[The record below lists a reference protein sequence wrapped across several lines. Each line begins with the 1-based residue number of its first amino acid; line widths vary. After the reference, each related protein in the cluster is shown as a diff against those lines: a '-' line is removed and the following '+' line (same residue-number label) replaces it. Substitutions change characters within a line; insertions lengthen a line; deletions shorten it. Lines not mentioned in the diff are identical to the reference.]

1 MKPFHQIALLLAF
14 VLLVLTPIL
23 PLNTNLLLAKEDAK
37 VISDYTTIKAA
48 LKTELD
54 ELNAQLQTV
63 GIKDTVTKLEKHL
76 KDARAIE
83 LRYRAAVDAG
93 KSSAE
98 CQAIAIEWGEMF
110 QPISDLQSK
119 LTNDLGMADSQ
130 IEQKLESLKAVSSLY
145 SNDESDIEDWL
156 KPYRAVAKINSLA
169 NAYISPIYLALL
181 STPKGPSITDAEVET
196 YFNNELVRILNARKA
211 ARE

>member
-14 VLLVLTPIL
+14 VLLLLTPIL

-37 VISDYTTIKAA
+37 VISDYTAIKAA

-63 GIKDTVTKLEKHL
+63 GIKDTVSKLEKL
-76 KDARAIE
+76 VEDARTIE
-83 LRYRAAVDAG
+83 LRYRAAVDTG
-93 KSSAE
+93 KTPAE
-98 CQAIAIEWGEMF
+98 CQAIAIEWGELF
-110 QPISDLQSK
+110 QTISDLQSK

-130 IEQKLESLKAVSSLY
+130 IEQKLESLKGVFSLY

-181 STPKGPSITDAEVET
+181 STPRGPSITDAEVEI

>member
-1 MKPFHQIALLLAF
+1 MKLFHQIALALAF
-14 VLLVLTPIL
+14 GLLVTTPVL
-23 PLNTNLLLAKEDAK
+23 PLNAKPVLAKQDAR
-37 VISDYTTIKAA
+37 VVNNYNTIKAA
-48 LKTELD
+48 LKAELD
-54 ELNAQLQTV
+54 EINAQLQTV
-63 GIKDTVTKLEKHL
+63 GIKDTVIKLEKHL
-76 KDARAIE
+76 KDARSIE

-93 KSSAE
+93 KTPSE
-98 CQAIAIEWGEMF
+98 CQAIAIEWGELF
-110 QPISDLQSK
+110 QTISDLQSQ

-130 IEQKLESLKAVSSLY
+130 IEQKLESLKAVPSLY
-145 SNDESDIEDWL
+145 GNDESDIEDWL

-181 STPKGPSITDAEVET
+181 STPQGPSITDAEVET